1 MRQRGAPRTLRT
13 AVFATRLGGARCTS
27 KTKRSRL
34 GRKSSALVSMQK
46 SLLQHSGWVYSQT
59 HKIRNSSVGVS
70 SSQLKVQIK
79 SDPKTTS
86 LASSSHSHQG
96 CQGCQEP
103 TATMDMIMVAGGY
116 DMVQKIYSPQL
127 PALPFY
133 LRRCPPTGSGSPP
146 SRRTRSAEFD
156 PAVSALRRSRARSA
170 SAESGWIHP
179 VVVWGGWN
187 WVLLLG
193 MELNSVE
200 YIDPPSIP

>member
-116 DMVQKIYSPQL
+116 DMVQKNIFTSAASSTVLPKAMPPNRLRIAPEPPDTIRGVRPSGVSP
-127 PALPFY
+127 PPVSSSIR
-133 LRRCPPTGSGSPP
+133 LRRKRMDPP
-146 SRRTRSAEFD
+146 
-156 PAVSALRRSRARSA
+156 
-170 SAESGWIHP
+170 
-179 VVVWGGWN
+179 GGC
-187 WVLLLG
+187 VG
-193 MELNSVE
+193 RMELGSSPGDGVE
-200 YIDPPSIP
+200 